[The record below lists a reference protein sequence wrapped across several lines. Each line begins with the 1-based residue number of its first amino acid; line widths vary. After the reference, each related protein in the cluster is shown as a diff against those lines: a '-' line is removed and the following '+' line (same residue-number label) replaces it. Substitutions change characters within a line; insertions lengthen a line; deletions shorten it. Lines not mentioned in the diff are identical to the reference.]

1 MTNRKMLLDWVL
13 RGLMVVL
20 FTVAGVM
27 KLTAHPFEVHGFAHF
42 GYAPWFMYAIGL
54 VEFVGAF
61 ALLHARLLLPSIAV
75 LGAVLVGAVASHLR
89 VGDPLP
95 MALPAMVA
103 LAMLA
108 GLAAIHATRRG
119 GVRMA

>member
-61 ALLHARLLLPSIAV
+61 ALLHARLLLPSVAV

-95 MALPAMVA
+95 MALPALVA

-108 GLAAIHATRRG
+108 ALAAIHATRRG